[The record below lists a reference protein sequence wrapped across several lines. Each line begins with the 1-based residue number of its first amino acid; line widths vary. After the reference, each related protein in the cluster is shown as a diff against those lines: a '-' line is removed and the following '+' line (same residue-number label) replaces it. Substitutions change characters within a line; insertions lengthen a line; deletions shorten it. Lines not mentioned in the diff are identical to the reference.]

1 MSTGFTQN
9 VGAVAAAQLPNTT
22 QQVVPRDN
30 PNLGAD
36 NPNIARAAAQIPEK
50 TATNKVEDR
59 SRSIRRP
66 KHVDGSFASNNA
78 EEVKK
83 EDIPAPVQAKSKHR
97 GKLNVV
103 A

>member
-9 VGAVAAAQLPNTT
+9 VGSIAAAQLPNTT
-22 QQVVPRDN
+22 QQVAPRDN

-59 SRSIRRP
+59 ERSIRRP
-66 KHVDGSFASNNA
+66 KHVDGSFASDRT
-78 EEVKK
+78 EETKPK
-83 EDIPAPVQAKSKHR
+83 ESLAQQPKHR
-97 GKLNVV
+97 GKVNVV